1 MVRAEN
7 LSAYMQGS
15 QAVDETGAPKRLYHA
30 TSADFSIFDPKK
42 AARNSGHPASRLGH
56 FLAAT
61 PEAADLFSRKPDK
74 FSQGTG
80 EYKPGANI
88 MPVHAAIKN
97 PHVMTWKEFAGALA
111 SLNSMPDKKANKEVD
126 AFRQQLVDAGHDG
139 ILIKGG
145 WKPGQFLG
153 SPEFLSDNWVAF
165 DPTQIKSATGNQG
178 TFDPSNPDIT
188 KKRGGTVET
197 KSVDVDHPNFRSWF
211 GNSVAHDDGQPRRYF
226 TGTSKDVD
234 FPDFKV
240 SRHGA
245 WFTTDPKEASSYAEQ
260 NDSQGYKFDGMKV
273 RQTNTASRVI
283 PAYLRAENPYTG
295 NKPEHIFQ
303 SENYKK
309 AQSDWFDTLRSQGYD
324 SWIPESQGGNLAVI
338 LGHPGQIKSAVSNT
352 GDFDP
357 DQKRIDRADGGD
369 VEGKGITVYQGRS
382 KKGAKQFFNPN
393 GHAWGTTLPETAE
406 QFAGKSDSHYS
417 RATPPRTETKYNGEV
432 HKLRFNITNPMH
444 TDIRETLW
452 NPDREAAKISE
463 AKGKG
468 HDGLAIYHSP
478 EKTDYVAFHPDQV
491 EHVESYTPEPIIA
504 KADGGEVEDYRG
516 QHEAPGPGY
525 GMPLHDTTDVYP
537 KDFYGPNGFDY
548 YANFGGGYDRKAYNT
563 AVRLKGDPEAH
574 VWIHRAV
581 PTAVYKAAMKTDAP
595 LAQLI
600 KKGDWV
606 TPTKEYAQDHGEGAL
621 NGDYKIA
628 SKRVKAKEVFTDGN
642 SIHEWGYHPSLEKA
656 DGGALTDDEGIIAY
670 HGTPHDFE
678 QFDASKIGTGEGA
691 QAYGHGLYFAQNED
705 VAKGYR
711 DDLSK
716 SSNEGA
722 ARRLKRAEGDIDA
735 AITQAQERAQTYR
748 ANGAPHYAGAVED
761 DLRALEHYKKTGD
774 WSAGRMYEVHI
785 KAHPD
790 HFLDW
795 DEVLEDQNPHVKAAL
810 QRVADHD
817 EAEKGYTDL
826 HDHLAD
832 PDAYTGG
839 AFYQNLADR
848 GRAKEASEILS
859 QMGVK
864 GIRYKDA
871 GSRIGNAKPSYN
883 YVVFDHDHVRVRRKY
898 KQGGAV

>member
-30 TSADFSIFDPKK
+30 TSADFSMFDPKK

-165 DPTQIKSATGNQG
+165 DPTQIKSAIGNQG
-178 TFDPSNPDIT
+178 TFDPTNPDIT

-197 KSVDVDHPNFRSWF
+197 KAVDVDHPNFRSWF
-211 GNSVAHDDGQPRRYF
+211 GNSVAHDDGAPRRYF

-260 NDSQGYKFDGMKV
+260 NDSQGYKLDGIKV

-357 DQKRIDRADGGD
+357 DQKRIDRADGGQIED
-369 VEGKGITVYQGRS
+369 
-382 KKGAKQFFNPN
+382 
-393 GHAWGTTLPETAE
+393 
-406 QFAGKSDSHYS
+406 
-417 RATPPRTETKYNGEV
+417 
-432 HKLRFNITNPMH
+432 
-444 TDIRETLW
+444 
-452 NPDREAAKISE
+452 
-463 AKGKG
+463 
-468 HDGLAIYHSP
+468 
-478 EKTDYVAFHPDQV
+478 
-491 EHVESYTPEPIIA
+491 
-504 KADGGEVEDYRG
+504 DYRG

-525 GMPLHDTTDVYP
+525 GVPLHDTTDVYP

-548 YANFGGGYDRKAYNT
+548 YANFGEDYDRKAYNT
-563 AVRLKGDPEAH
+563 AARLKGDPEAF

-581 PTAVYKAAMKTDAP
+581 PTAVYKAAMKTDSP
-595 LAQLI
+595 LSQMI

-606 TPTKEYAQDHGEGAL
+606 TPTKEYARDHGEGAL

-656 DGGALTDDEGIIAY
+656 DGGALTDDEGITAY
-670 HGTPHDFE
+670 HGSPHDFE
-678 QFDASKIGTGEGA
+678 RFDTSKIGTGEGA

-705 VAKGYR
+705 VAKSYR
-711 DDLSK
+711 DNLVQTRNPIQSTNDLIGQMSK
-716 SSNEGA
+716 NSPASRTRENVKWYMKQDPMLSPHIEDNEVVGHILEA
-722 ARRLKRAEGDIDA
+722 LNGQNADGSVSESALDA
-735 AITQAQERAQTYR
+735 YGKLT
-748 ANGAPHYAGAVED
+748 N
-761 DLRALEHYKKTGD
+761 KF
-774 WSAGRMYEVHI
+774 GRNDKGHMYEVHI
-785 KAHPD
+785 NAHPD

-795 DEVLEDQNPHVKAAL
+795 DEVLEDQNPHIKAAL

-817 EAEKGYTDL
+817 DAEKGYTDL
-826 HDHLAD
+826 HEHLAD

-839 AFYQNLADR
+839 AFYQTFAGR

-859 QMGVK
+859 QMGIK

-871 GSRIGNAKPSYN
+871 GSRFKNEKLSYN
-883 YVVFDHDHVRVRRKY
+883 YVVFNHDHVKVRRKY
-898 KQGGAV
+898 ERGGAV